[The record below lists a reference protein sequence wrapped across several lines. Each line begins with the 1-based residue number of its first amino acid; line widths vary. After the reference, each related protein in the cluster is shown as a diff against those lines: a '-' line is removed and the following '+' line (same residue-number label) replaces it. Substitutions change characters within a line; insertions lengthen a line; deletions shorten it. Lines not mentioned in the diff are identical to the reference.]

1 MNEGYVYFKD
11 ITHWKSDKRK
21 SLEPCAQIVR
31 PREFQ
36 LSVEVSEVTDAVFGK
51 QELDWSSSAPVTAWH
66 CSMHQIFFHVC
77 EHVVSLNHFPR
88 VIMNLYLIRL
98 NKALARLV
106 TQNGKV
112 QIRTLKPP
120 RCDDEKKQRA
130 HEAFRALMTGGQQG
144 AGDRKLMQPATR
156 DCRCTIM

>member
-1 MNEGYVYFKD
+1 M
-11 ITHWKSDKRK
+11 
-21 SLEPCAQIVR
+21 
-31 PREFQ
+31 
-36 LSVEVSEVTDAVFGK
+36 
-51 QELDWSSSAPVTAWH
+51 
-66 CSMHQIFFHVC
+66 FFHVC
-77 EHVVSLNHFPR
+77 EHVVSLNHFPE

-120 RCDDEKKQRA
+120 RCDDEQRQRA

-144 AGDRKLMQPATR
+144 AGDRRLMQPAPR
-156 DCRCTIM
+156 DCRCTIMWLEEVMGLYFAYCEGQLHFTPSSSLCALDFARFIAPAISCRCIERRLSPDMPMFPPIGQSGMLRELR